1 MRYNHKD
8 VQQLNRALMNVMSFA
23 IKVPLKHN
31 TSPNMK

>member
-1 MRYNHKD
+1 MYSSWIE
-8 VQQLNRALMNVMSFA
+8 LLMNVMSFA